1 MQNPMPS
8 NEKGQ
13 GRYAS
18 GRSPSSVLRPLSAI
32 PRVVRRIRHKLSF
45 APAVVT
51 DEQRRQFD
59 RDGYLVIDPQVPD
72 ELVEQIKADLEGKH
86 MRAPAGRV
94 GYPFIHRIQDAW
106 EFSDAVRQ
114 LVVWPRVLQILR
126 ELYGREPLPF
136 QSLNFPVGT
145 EQKVHS
151 DAIHFNT
158 IPAGWMCGVWFALE
172 EIDEDCG
179 PLVYY
184 PGSHKLREYTLED
197 IPVEVVPGTYQNYH
211 HYENFVVEL
220 IKAHNLRP
228 RYATMR
234 QGQAF
239 IWSSNL
245 LHGGSKRRDVNR
257 SRHSQVNHFFFE
269 GCQYYT
275 PLWSTRERVF
285 WRDPIWITE
294 VKAARRRAA

>member
-1 MQNPMPS
+1 MQNTMQVK
-8 NEKGQ
+8 ERGQ
-13 GRYAS
+13 GRYAA
-18 GRSPSSVLRPLSAI
+18 GGSPSSALSPLYSARRLFLRLCRS
-32 PRVVRRIRHKLSF
+32 LSF

-51 DEQRRQFD
+51 GEQRRQFD

-72 ELVEQIKADLEGKH
+72 EVIERIKADLDGKH
-86 MRAPAGRV
+86 KRAPAGHV
-94 GYPFIHRIQDAW
+94 GYPLIHRIQDAW
-106 EFSDAVRQ
+106 EFSDAVRC

-158 IPAGWMCGVWFALE
+158 MPAGWMCGVWFALE
-172 EIDEDCG
+172 DIDETCG

-184 PGSHKLREYTLED
+184 PGSHKLPEYTLED

-211 HYENFVVEL
+211 HYEKFVENL
-220 IKAHNLRP
+220 IRVHNLQP

-234 QGQAF
+234 KGQAF

-269 GCQYYT
+269 GCKYYT

-285 WRDPIWITE
+285 WRDPVWVT
-294 VKAARRRAA
+294 AAEGARKRAA

>member
-1 MQNPMPS
+1 MHDTMRRTEPP
-8 NEKGQ
+8 
-13 GRYAS
+13 GRPQLRVFDPLS
-18 GRSPSSVLRPLSAI
+18 SVSRLVRRVGRS
-32 PRVVRRIRHKLSF
+32 LSF

-51 DEQRRQFD
+51 DEERQAFD

-72 ELVEQIKADLEGKH
+72 ELVERIKADVEGKYDRH
-86 MRAPAGRV
+86 VAGHQGYPCFGRV
-94 GYPFIHRIQDAW
+94 QDAW
-106 EFSDAVRQ
+106 TFSRAARR
-114 LVVWPRVLQILR
+114 LVLWPRVLQILR

-136 QSLNFPVGT
+136 QSLNFPIGT

-172 EIDEDCG
+172 DIDEDCG
-179 PLVYY
+179 PLIYY
-184 PGSHKLREYTLED
+184 PGSHMLPEYTLED

-211 HYENFVVEL
+211 YYESFVEDL
-220 IKAHNLRP
+220 IRTHNLRP
-228 RYATMR
+228 RYATLR
-234 QGQAF
+234 KGQAF

-245 LHGGSKRRDVNR
+245 LHGGSARRDANR

-285 WRDPIWITE
+285 WRDPVW
-294 VKAARRRAA
+294 VNSWAARRRAA

>member
-1 MQNPMPS
+1 MLDTMPR
-8 NEKGQ
+8 KRAL
-13 GRYAS
+13 GRLKL
-18 GRSPSSVLRPLSAI
+18 SVLGQLSSAS
-32 PRVVRRIRHKLSF
+32 RLFRRIARRLSF
-45 APAVVT
+45 APPVVT
-51 DEQRRQFD
+51 PEQRRDFA
-59 RDGYLVIDPQVPD
+59 RDGFLCIDPQVPD
-72 ELVEQIKADLEGKH
+72 RLIERVMSDLGGKH
-86 MRAPAGRV
+86 HRVAPGTP
-94 GYPFIHRIQDAW
+94 GYPFTHRIQDGW
-106 EFSDAVRQ
+106 RFSRAVRR

-158 IPAGWMCGVWFALE
+158 MPAGWMCGVWFALE
-172 EIDEDCG
+172 DIDENNG

-184 PGSHKLREYTLED
+184 PGSHKLPEYTLED

-211 HYENFVVEL
+211 YYESFVENL
-220 IKAHNLRP
+220 IRTHRLQP
-228 RYATMR
+228 RHATMR
-234 QGQAF
+234 KGQAF

-245 LHGGSKRRDVNR
+245 LHGGSPRRDLNR
-257 SRHSQVNHFFFE
+257 SRHSQVTHYFFE

-285 WRDPIWITE
+285 WRDPRLVDCE
-294 VKAARRRAA
+294 LFERALRIIRPSMK